1 MQMPKTPADQTIARY
16 LLPRLLSFVTNTETE
31 DPENA
36 RTLIA
41 HALTSFV
48 STFSGK
54 QVGVAMAMIMPTLLS
69 RASSEGK
76 EVYGETSTRLLELA
90 SIDQATFRTVVASM
104 SEAQKAFVEEV
115 IKSGRTAG
123 PRQDVSDEDRKPTI
137 ALTMNFGGA

>member
-1 MQMPKTPADQTIARY
+1 MQNPKTVADQSIARH

-48 STFSGK
+48 STFSGP
-54 QVGVAMAMIMPTLLS
+54 QVGVAMAMVIPTLLS
-69 RASSEGK
+69 RASSDGK

-90 SIDQATFRTVVASM
+90 SIEQAAFRAVVAGM

-115 IKSGRTAG
+115 IKSGRTTG
-123 PRQDVSDEDRKPTI
+123 PRQEVSSEDRKPTI
-137 ALTMNFGGA
+137 ALTMNFGGS